1 MKKSFKQLLL
11 LISLTLLLSLPYFV
25 FAASSTPS
33 NSQNTLGRL
42 KNVAEKSYNV
52 TTAPEQSLMYS
63 VSKIIQVFLSTLG
76 VIFVVLMIYAGFKW
90 MMAAGDADDVKK
102 AKGTIR
108 MAIIGLVITV
118 SAYAIWGFV
127 SSYLL

>member
-25 FAASSTPS
+25 FAASPTPS

-52 TTAPEQSLMYS
+52 TAPEQSLMYS

>member
-42 KNVAEKSYNV
+42 KNVAAKSYN
-52 TTAPEQSLMYS
+52 TTVSEQTLMSS
-63 VSKIIQVFLSTLG
+63 VSQIIQVFLSLLG

>member
-42 KNVAEKSYNV
+42 KNVAAKSYNTNV
-52 TTAPEQSLMYS
+52 SEQSLMYS